1 MINCVT
7 RAEDMSTDGRLRI
20 MQQDDG
26 DMIVV
31 IVPASQERRRSE
43 SVEFCSVGCGGG
55 RSPHTVK
62 ALRDLMTAM
71 RKDNEERKIDNSGE
85 GVV

>member
-1 MINCVT
+1 MNCVT
-7 RAEDMSTDGRLRI
+7 RAEDMSADGRLRI

-31 IVPASQERRRSE
+31 IVPPSEERTPSV
-43 SVEFCSVGCGGG
+43 SVEFCSVGSGGG

-62 ALRDLMTAM
+62 VLRLLMAAM
-71 RKDNEERKIDNSGE
+71 RRDNAERKINDSGE
-85 GVV
+85 GIV